1 MKNKIKAVF
10 FDIDGT
16 LVSFKTHAV
25 PESARLSIAQM
36 RERGIK
42 VFIATGRLLKYTGV
56 VSDLEVDG
64 YITVNG
70 GYCITSSGEVI
81 YECSIPPQIVEKVFE
96 LRRKYG
102 FSFAILTEKGMYV
115 ERLEGRAKEVA
126 DLINIYP
133 EVADLEYIASTQR
146 VLQICPYIDPE
157 LEQVI
162 MSELE
167 ECVSS
172 RWIDIL
178 MDINM
183 RGVDK
188 SLAARHVMEYY
199 GYTMQQAMA
208 FGDGGNDLPM
218 VRDVAVGVAMG
229 NACEELKQVA
239 DYVTLSVDEDGVSH
253 ALRKYGL
260 ID

>member
-16 LVSFKTHAV
+16 LVSFQTHQV
-25 PESARLSIAQM
+25 PESTVEAIKQLRD
-36 RERGIK
+36 RGIK

-133 EVADLEYIASTQR
+133 EVADLEHIASTQR

-157 LEQVI
+157 LERVI

-229 NACEELKQVA
+229 NACGELKQVA

>member
-16 LVSFKTHAV
+16 LVSFQTHQV
-25 PESARLSIAQM
+25 PESTVEAIKQLRD
-36 RERGIK
+36 RGIK
-42 VFIATGRLLKYTGV
+42 VFIATGRLLKYTEI
-56 VSDLEVDG
+56 VSHIEVDG

-133 EVADLEYIASTQR
+133 EVADLEHIASTQR

-157 LEQVI
+157 LERVI

>member
-16 LVSFKTHAV
+16 LVSFKTHSV
-25 PESARLSIAQM
+25 PESARQAIAQM

-42 VFIATGRLLKYTGV
+42 VFIATGRVLKYTGV
-56 VSDLEVDG
+56 VSDIEVDG

-70 GYCITSSGEVI
+70 GYCITSTGEVI
-81 YECSIPPQIVEKVFE
+81 YECSIPSEIVEKVFE

-115 ERLEGRAKEVA
+115 ESLEGRAKEVA

-133 EVADLEYIASTQR
+133 EVADLEYIASTQN

-157 LEQVI
+157 LERVI
-162 MSELE
+162 MAELE

-188 SLAARHVMEYY
+188 SLATRHVMEYY
-199 GYTMQQAMA
+199 GYTMQEAMA

-253 ALRKYGL
+253 ALREYGL

>member
-133 EVADLEYIASTQR
+133 EVADLEHIASTQR

-157 LEQVI
+157 LERVI

-199 GYTMQQAMA
+199 GLTMDEAMA
-208 FGDGGNDLPM
+208 FGDGGNDLPL
-218 VRDVAVGVAMG
+218 VRDVALGVAMG
-229 NACEELKQVA
+229 NACEELKQAA
-239 DYVTLSVDEDGVSH
+239 DYVSLSVDEDGVCH
-253 ALRKYGL
+253 ALRYYGL